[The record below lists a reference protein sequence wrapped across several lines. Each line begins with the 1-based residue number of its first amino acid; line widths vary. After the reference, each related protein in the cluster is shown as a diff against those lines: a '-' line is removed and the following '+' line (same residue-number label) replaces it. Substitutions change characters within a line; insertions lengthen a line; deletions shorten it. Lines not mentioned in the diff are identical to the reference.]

1 VAPLT
6 VKLRGRAL
14 APDWSRGRTISPRAR
29 GDTTALHGH
38 LQRLLGG
45 PPCEPDGLSTL
56 AQKDVSRKF
65 TRDVVGTFI
74 AQSSH
79 IDVVQ

>member
-1 VAPLT
+1 MSAAGTHCPQPPAAPNN
-6 VKLRGRAL
+6 
-14 APDWSRGRTISPRAR
+14 PRF
-29 GDTTALHGH
+29 HGP
-38 LQRLLGG
+38 LQRVLGDS
-45 PPCEPDGLSTL
+45 PCELDGLRTL

-65 TRDVVGTFI
+65 ARDVVGTFI

>member
-1 VAPLT
+1 MGGLT
-6 VKLRGRAL
+6 VKLRGRTE
-14 APDWSRGRTISPRAR
+14 APDWSRGRTLSSSTR
-29 GDTTALHGH
+29 GDTIELHDP
-38 LQRLLGG
+38 LQRLLRG
-45 PPCEPDGLSTL
+45 PPCELDELSTL